1 MKKLIA
7 ISVFTAFIM
16 GVASNASASW
26 WGSNDDECWGPY
38 GKIPDCNPYDEW
50 DPRYW
55 MQEMEDAFDDNDDDY
70 YRYGG
75 YGRGYGAPGYG
86 YGAPAYGYGAPG
98 YGYGAPAPAPAY
110 GAPAPVYGAPAPA
123 YGGYPYAAPA
133 PAPVAPAPAPAAPAQ

>member
-26 WGSNDDECWGPY
+26 WGSDDDYECWGPY
-38 GKIPDCNPYDEW
+38 GKIPGCNPYDEW

-55 MQEMEDAFDDNDDDY
+55 MEEMEDMFDDDDDY
-70 YRYGG
+70 YRYG
-75 YGRGYGAPGYG
+75 GYG

-98 YGYGAPAPAPAY
+98 YGYGAPAPAY
-110 GAPAPVYGAPAPA
+110 GGYPQPYYQQPYG
-123 YGGYPYAAPA
+123 GGYPYAAPA
-133 PAPVAPAPAPAAPAQ
+133 PAPVAPAPAPAAPVQ